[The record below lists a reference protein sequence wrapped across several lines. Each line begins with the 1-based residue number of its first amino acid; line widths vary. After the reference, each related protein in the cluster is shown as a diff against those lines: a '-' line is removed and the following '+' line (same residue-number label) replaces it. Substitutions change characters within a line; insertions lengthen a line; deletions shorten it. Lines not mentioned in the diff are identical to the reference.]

1 MYPALRSEPWK
12 NSGPRWRTD
21 GNIERPE
28 SEAFRA
34 FYIVHIGLRQQ
45 YGKLVFVGLSPNLL
59 SLRDQ
64 CAHWLAM
71 TAFFECAFSNT
82 SFPLCL
88 VEFISPFYSFRTL
101 NWSAEAIRDWPWGV
115 MIPVKK
121 ERHR

>member
-64 CAHWLAM
+64 CAHSDAPRA
-71 TAFFECAFSNT
+71 AFGGCALDAPAGAVDRNDSIF
-82 SFPLCL
+82 
-88 VEFISPFYSFRTL
+88 
-101 NWSAEAIRDWPWGV
+101 
-115 MIPVKK
+115 
-121 ERHR
+121 